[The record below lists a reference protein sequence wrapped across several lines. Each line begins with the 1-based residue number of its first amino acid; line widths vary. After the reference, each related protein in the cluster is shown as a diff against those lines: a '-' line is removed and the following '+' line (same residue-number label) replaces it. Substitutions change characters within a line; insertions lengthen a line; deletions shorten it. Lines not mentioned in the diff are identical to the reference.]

1 MPGDACVTWAAGRDP
16 TGGKVEI
23 PSRGKAGYQ
32 QKGCQD
38 AISCRPMAEPQ
49 APITY
54 QPSRGKVLLHPPL
67 PVDIPMAAQ
76 SLVLW
81 AGVV

>member
-1 MPGDACVTWAAGRDP
+1 
-16 TGGKVEI
+16 
-23 PSRGKAGYQ
+23 
-32 QKGCQD
+32 
-38 AISCRPMAEPQ
+38 MAVPL